1 MPMPMSAAM
10 TARGDQH
17 DGQHARAIAAE
28 RAQPQPRREHV
39 DQLENQQAGEQR
51 RQQVQLDDE
60 TERERDDEPDGDV
73 GARDG
78 RGSRGVHGLPRLC
91 RNVRRTS

>member
-1 MPMPMSAAM
+1 MPMPMSAAI
-10 TARGDQH
+10 TADGDQR

-28 RAQPQPRREHV
+28 RAQPQPRREDI
-39 DQLENQQAGEQR
+39 DQFEHQQAGEQR

-60 TERERDDEPDGDV
+60 AERQRDHDPRRDV

-78 RGSRGVHGLPRLC
+78 MGTGAAVFMGSPRLP
-91 RNVRRTS
+91 